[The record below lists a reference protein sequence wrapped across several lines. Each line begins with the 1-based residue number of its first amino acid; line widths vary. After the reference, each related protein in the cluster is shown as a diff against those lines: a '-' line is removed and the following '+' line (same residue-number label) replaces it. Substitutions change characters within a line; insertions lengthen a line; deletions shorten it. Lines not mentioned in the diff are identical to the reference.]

1 MRINVF
7 ESGYVRDYAITNLNS
22 ARSKVI
28 TESYQFAHIST
39 TVFISH
45 KHDDL
50 ENLKDIIGFLEKEYA
65 VKAYIDSEDSQMPKI
80 TSAETAANIKARI
93 KECRKFILLA
103 TENAINSKWCN
114 WELGYGDSV
123 KFPNNIALFLFKS
136 KGTSDAQYI
145 GSEYMKLYPY
155 IVYRSA
161 GEKYENGQSI
171 QEGYYIRTENSNGN
185 TIVPLS
191 EWLSK

>member
-7 ESGYVRDYAITNLNS
+7 ESGYFRVYAITNLNS

-65 VKAYIDSEDSQMPKI
+65 VKAYIDSEDPQMPKI

-123 KFPNNIALFLFKS
+123 KFPNNMIADNNMTRCS
-136 KGTSDAQYI
+136 AQTHTRRL
-145 GSEYMKLYPY
+145 LYTN
-155 IVYRSA
+155 R
-161 GEKYENGQSI
+161 K
-171 QEGYYIRTENSNGN
+171 
-185 TIVPLS
+185 
-191 EWLSK
+191 